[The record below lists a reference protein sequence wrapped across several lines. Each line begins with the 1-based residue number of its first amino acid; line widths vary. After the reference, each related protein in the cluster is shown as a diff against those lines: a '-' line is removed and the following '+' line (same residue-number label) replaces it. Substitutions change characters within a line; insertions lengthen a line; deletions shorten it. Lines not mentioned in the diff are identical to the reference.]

1 MQCSSRY
8 WRHNALFGTDAPR
21 LEAQLHGWAFIS
33 ARFTGG
39 EGATRRSCQSV
50 ASTFSRPFSFVKSN
64 ICPHNQLVPLPTGAL
79 INAIG
84 ILLGAFIG
92 LTWRKAPS
100 LRTQLSFRNVI
111 GAFTVF
117 LGARLIY
124 MSIGGPFWPCMKEI
138 LIMLLS
144 VIFGF
149 WIGKL
154 FRLQKLS
161 NYLGRLAG
169 NAIAAAQR
177 DPNLRSSDAFNACAI
192 LFCAAPL
199 GIIGAVT
206 DGLSGYFYFLAV
218 KAAMDALAM
227 LGFVKI
233 FNWPAALSAIP
244 VLVFFSAVAL
254 GVQLCV
260 KPYIAPAGLDSICA
274 AAGLV
279 ACLITIVIFEVR
291 RVELANFLPA
301 LAIAPLLT
309 KLWG

>member
-1 MQCSSRY
+1 
-8 WRHNALFGTDAPR
+8 
-21 LEAQLHGWAFIS
+21 
-33 ARFTGG
+33 
-39 EGATRRSCQSV
+39 V
-50 ASTFSRPFSFVKSN
+50 
-64 ICPHNQLVPLPTGAL
+64 LPTGAV

-92 LTWRKAPS
+92 LTSQKAPS
-100 LRTQLSFRNVI
+100 LRTQLFFRNAI
-111 GAFTVF
+111 GAFTAF
-117 LGARLIY
+117 LGGRLIY
-124 MSIGGPFWPCMKEI
+124 TSIEGISWACLKEI
-138 LIMLLS
+138 SIMLLS
-144 VIFGF
+144 VVLGF
-149 WIGKL
+149 WAGKL
-154 FRLQKLS
+154 LRLQRFS

-169 NAIAAAQR
+169 SAITAAQR
-177 DPNLRSSDAFNACAI
+177 DPDLNSSDAFNACAI

-218 KAAMDALAM
+218 KAGMDALAM

-233 FNWPAALSAIP
+233 FNWPAALSALP
-244 VLVFFSAVAL
+244 VLVFFSAVSL
-254 GVQLCV
+254 GVELYV
-260 KPYIAPAGLDSICA
+260 KPYLAPAALDSVGA

-279 ACLITIVIFEVR
+279 ACLITVVIFEVR

>member
-1 MQCSSRY
+1 M
-8 WRHNALFGTDAPR
+8 
-21 LEAQLHGWAFIS
+21 
-33 ARFTGG
+33 
-39 EGATRRSCQSV
+39 
-50 ASTFSRPFSFVKSN
+50 
-64 ICPHNQLVPLPTGAL
+64 PLPTGAI

-92 LTWRKAPS
+92 LTSRKAPS
-100 LRTQLSFRNVI
+100 LRTQLFFRNAI

-117 LGARLIY
+117 LGLQLIY
-124 MSIGGPFWPCMKEI
+124 LSIQGPFWPCMKEI
-138 LIMLLS
+138 SIMFLS
-144 VIFGF
+144 VILGF

-154 FRLQKLS
+154 LRFQKMS
-161 NYLGRLAG
+161 NYLGRLSG

-177 DPNLRSSDAFNACAI
+177 NPGLKSSDAFNACAI

-233 FNWPAALSAIP
+233 FDWPAALSALP
-244 VLVFFSAVAL
+244 VLVFFSAVSL
-254 GVQLCV
+254 GVQLYA
-260 KPYIAPAGLDSICA
+260 KPYLSPAAMDSIGA

-279 ACLITIVIFEVR
+279 ACMITLVIFEVR

-301 LAIAPLLT
+301 LAVAPLLT
-309 KLWG
+309 KLWS

>member
-1 MQCSSRY
+1 M
-8 WRHNALFGTDAPR
+8 D
-21 LEAQLHGWAFIS
+21 I
-33 ARFTGG
+33 
-39 EGATRRSCQSV
+39 
-50 ASTFSRPFSFVKSN
+50 
-64 ICPHNQLVPLPTGAL
+64 PTGAL

-92 LTWRKAPS
+92 LTWQKPPS
-100 LRTQLSFRNVI
+100 LRTQLLFRNAI

-117 LGARLIY
+117 LGLRLIY
-124 MSIGGPFWPCMKEI
+124 NSIDGTFWVCIKEVA
-138 LIMLLS
+138 IMLLS

-149 WIGKL
+149 WTGKL
-154 FRLQKLS
+154 FRFQKFS

-169 NAIAAAQR
+169 SAITAAQR
-177 DPNLRSSDAFNACAI
+177 NPSINSSDAFNACAI

-233 FNWPAALSAIP
+233 FHWPAALSALP
-244 VLVFFSAVAL
+244 VLVFFSAVSL
-254 GVQLCV
+254 GVELYV
-260 KPYIAPAGLDSICA
+260 KPCLSPAGLDSIGA
-274 AAGLV
+274 AAGFL
-279 ACLITIVIFEVR
+279 ACVIAVVIFEVG

-301 LAIAPLLT
+301 LAFAPLLT
-309 KLWG
+309 KLLN